1 MKEETDFNLPLLGRS
16 NKSVAELVLIIL
28 TEEWPLS
35 TKGLVNRLK
44 RLHAKEVSFQG
55 VHKAVKKLY
64 EDNVLWKDQ
73 NYYKLNP
80 EWVTSVSKFYC
91 DLEERYAENKTN
103 LKDIP

>member
-1 MKEETDFNLPLLGRS
+1 M
-16 NKSVAELVLIIL
+16 AELVLIIL

-35 TKGLVNRLK
+35 TRGLVNRLK
-44 RLHAKEVSFQG
+44 RFHAKEVSFQS

-64 EDNVLWKDQ
+64 KENVLWKDQ

-80 EWVTSVSKFYC
+80 EWITSVSKFYG
-91 DLEERYAENKTN
+91 DLEKIYAENKTN